1 MNATIEGLQLQNLV
15 IHRGD
20 SLLLRMAQCTIP
32 FGTVALIRGP
42 SGCGKTTLLRV
53 IAGLNR
59 ATAGSLRW
67 RGRCW
72 ADDSTWTPPWKRNIS
87 MVFQDGAL
95 WSHLN
100 VQEHLALAGAR
111 QSDSGFQR
119 EVLERLQLADL
130 RRAKPNELSGGQ
142 QQRLGIARAVCAQ
155 PELLLLD
162 EPLSAVDASLRQQ
175 VWEALMDWRR
185 RLRQTV
191 LIVTHAPEPI
201 QAGLYIEFRD
211 RQLHVRG
218 DT

>member
-1 MNATIEGLQLQNLV
+1 MITKSGIDQRFLFGPLFACPLFAL
-15 IHRGD
+15 
-20 SLLLRMAQCTIP
+20 P
-32 FGTVALIRGP
+32 FRFWFETVALIRGP

-59 ATAGSLRW
+59 ATTGCLHW

-72 ADDSTWTPPWKRNIS
+72 ADASTWIPPWKRNIS

-100 VQEHLALAGAR
+100 VGQHLALAGAR
-111 QSDSGFQR
+111 PGDPEFQR
-119 EVLERLQLADL
+119 EVLERLQLTDL
-130 RRAKPNELSGGQ
+130 TRARPNELSGGQ
-142 QQRLGIARAVCAQ
+142 QQRLGIARAVCAK

-162 EPLSAVDASLRQQ
+162 EPLSAVDQSLRRQ

-191 LIVTHAPEPI
+191 LIVTHEPEPI
-201 QAGLYIEFRD
+201 KAGLCIEFRD

-218 DT
+218 MT